1 MARGAFFNVPFHGH
15 TNATFPVVRELVER
29 GEDITYYLTDSFR
42 PQVERAGA
50 RFHRYE
56 STVEEDLKSGTVG
69 FLPARMPAESRAV
82 IPQLLEAVR
91 AQRPDYIVYD
101 PLCLWGQILANHLRI
116 PAVLFRPTMVVTAGG
131 GASLDFMKS
140 RVAMFPGLFEQAG
153 KEITALQRE
162 YGLPPTDLWGMLS
175 HAEPLNLVCVP
186 RSFQPGGEAFDERYL
201 FVGPSIRAR
210 GDTGDFPLAHLEG
223 GPVLYIS
230 LGTVFNN
237 WPEFYRMCFAAFGG
251 TPWRVVLSTG
261 HAVNVAELGEVP
273 GNFLVRPSV
282 PQLEVLERTSVFVT
296 HGGANSLMESFAH
309 GVPVVVIP
317 QMAEQPLNAVRV
329 AELELGLAL
338 QRETVTVEQLRHAV
352 QRVSS
357 EPSFREKARSM
368 QQEVRASGG
377 YRRAAEA
384 ILAYRE
390 RQRPGGASAS

>member
-56 STVEEDLKSGTVG
+56 STVEEGLKSGTVG

-91 AQRPDYIVYD
+91 AQRPDYVVYD

-116 PAVLFRPTMVVTAGG
+116 PAVLFRPTMVVTARG

-140 RVAMFPGLFEQAG
+140 RIAMFPGLFEQAG
-153 KEITALQRE
+153 KDIAALQQE
-162 YGLPPTDLWGMLS
+162 YGLPPTDLWGMLG
-175 HAEPLNLVCVP
+175 HEEPLNLVCVP
-186 RSFQPGGEAFDERYL
+186 RSFQSGGEAFDERYV
-201 FVGPSIRAR
+201 FVGPSIRER

-237 WPEFYRMCFAAFGG
+237 WPEFYRMCFEAFGG

-261 HAVNVAELGEVP
+261 HAVNVAELGAVP

-309 GVPVVVIP
+309 AVPVVVIP

-338 QRETVTVEQLRHAV
+338 QRETVTVEQLRRAV
-352 QRVSS
+352 ARVSS
-357 EPSFREKARSM
+357 EPAFREKARSM

-390 RQRPGGASAS
+390 KRAGASAS